1 MDEKV
6 NIKIK
11 DKEYVIRGSDN
22 RDRIITVA
30 AYVDNKIKE
39 ISEIKTGLPDD
50 KIAVLTALDIAGDYF
65 QLLEEKK
72 GLLEEVKRRSQRL
85 MQRLSTVL
93 N

>member
-1 MDEKV
+1 MTENV

-22 RDRIITVA
+22 RERIIKVA
-30 AYVDNKIKE
+30 DYVDRKIRE
-39 ISEIKTGLPDD
+39 ISDTKKGLSED

-65 QLLEEKK
+65 QLLEEKSE
-72 GLLEEVKRRSQRL
+72 LVEDVKRRSERLIQRL
-85 MQRLSTVL
+85 ATVL